1 MLPHGNMP
9 GIDESLYPNMSVL
22 SIFSSSCRIILTYKI
37 QVLFS
42 EAF

>member
-1 MLPHGNMP
+1 MLPRGNIA

-22 SIFSSSCRIILTYKI
+22 SVYSSSCRIILIYKI